1 MARSDS
7 RIHAGALLGMT
18 HSAAAARPAPEPGVV
33 VAAADLPPSRGLP
46 LRLPL
51 CLGLP
56 PPIRRLPSCRGL
68 PPLFRRLLLC
78 WRASLL
84 SPRLLPSRRLQ
95 LLVVLASASLMSTA
109 PSMEHSM

>member
-56 PPIRRLPSCRGL
+56 P
-68 PPLFRRLLLC
+68 LFRRLLLC

-109 PSMEHSM
+109 PGMEHSM